1 MHPFR
6 IFPLALGFFLLSGA
20 VVAQTT
26 SPQTTAP
33 QLVPPRP
40 GRSIALALKSMAA
53 LAGGTPANDVTLTGT
68 ITLASGPN
76 AGSGA
81 ITLSA
86 TRDGKSQV
94 SMNLPSGQQTEA
106 RIYTRMSHTATWT
119 GLDGSSHD
127 FSVLN
132 TLGPHPAWYFPAFVM
147 QSGFMSTQYFAG
159 DLGPAT
165 WDGASVEHLQI
176 FRRPSSARYKPVV
189 VNPFLKQMS
198 LYDIYLDPTTL
209 LPVAMTFNVHLD
221 SANPIQLLVPEGT
234 PAGDYMEEVRFS
246 NYQEVQGWPVAF
258 HVQVY
263 FNGVLF
269 ANIQLASANFEGEAA
284 SAAEQQ

>member
-6 IFPLALGFFLLSGA
+6 MFPLALSFFLLPIA
-20 VVAQTT
+20 LAAQGT
-26 SPQTTAP
+26 SPPTI
-33 QLVPPRP
+33 VPPRP

-53 LAGGTPANDVTLTGT
+53 QAGGAPANDVTLTGT
-68 ITLASGPN
+68 ITLAGGPN

-106 RIYTRMSHTATWT
+106 RSYSPMSHTGTWT
-119 GLDGSSHD
+119 GPDGASHD

-176 FRRPSSARYKPVV
+176 FRRPSSARYKPAV

-198 LYDIYLDPTTL
+198 QHDIYLDPASL

-221 SANPIQLLVPEGT
+221 SANATHLLVPEGT
-234 PAGDYMEEVRFS
+234 PAGDYLEEVRFS
-246 NYQEVQGWPVAF
+246 DYQQVQGRPVAF

-269 ANIQLASANFEGEAA
+269 ADIHLASANFEGEAA
-284 SAAEQQ
+284 TAAGQQ